1 MALEIIEIHPTAD
14 PKLLN
19 NEWITVENTGEV
31 LVNLR
36 GCEIAKGNPR
46 SRKNQKVTK
55 LDPGFAL
62 NPKEKR
68 RIVSGNPRST
78 VQGAITEEKDMENYF
93 LFLKVPYITKPKM
106 LVRVLSG
113 QGVLSQAVWDP
124 NEPTGVGQVEK
135 KPAPQN
141 DTKKPASS
149 KNSKQ
154 GKKKSSKSKKK
165 NK

>member
-1 MALEIIEIHPTAD
+1 MALEIIEIHPTED

-19 NEWITVENTGEV
+19 NEWITLENTGDV

-36 GCEIAKGNPR
+36 GCEIAKGTPQ

-55 LDPGFAL
+55 LDPGFVL

-78 VQGAITEEKDMENYF
+78 VQGAIQEEKDVENYF
-93 LFLKVPYITKPKM
+93 LFLKVSYITRPKM
-106 LVRVLSG
+106 LVRVLRG
-113 QGVLSQAVWDP
+113 QGVLSQTVWDP
-124 NEPTGVGQVEK
+124 DKPAGVGQVEK

-141 DTKKPASS
+141 ATKNPSS
-149 KNSKQ
+149 TKNSKQ